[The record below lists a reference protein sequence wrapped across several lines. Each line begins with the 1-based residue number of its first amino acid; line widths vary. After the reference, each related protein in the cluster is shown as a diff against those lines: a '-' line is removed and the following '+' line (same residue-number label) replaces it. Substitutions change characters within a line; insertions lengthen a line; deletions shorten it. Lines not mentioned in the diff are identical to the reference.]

1 MVVAEVSTRRKRQPS
16 RIAQERRRNL
26 IDAAIR
32 NIAAHGYDS
41 VTVATICEEAGF
53 SRGLIGHY
61 FSGKDDLLL
70 EAVRTVASELG
81 DAIMIA
87 TNAAGPNPASRLHA
101 LIEASFTPPGF
112 TPEKVAVWV
121 SLTGT
126 ARWSP
131 ALGDIYRAIWRE
143 YRAGVGRLLGRAAEM
158 AGIELDSKRTAL
170 TFSQLVEGLW
180 IGWAADPKAIAP
192 AAAAACC
199 HCYIDLV
206 LGAARPGQ
214 PTVPSS
220 RAKTDPTL
228 KKRRPSRIT
237 DNRG

>member
-1 MVVAEVSTRRKRQPS
+1 MVVSEVRTRQKRQPS

-81 DAIMIA
+81 NAIMVA
-87 TNAAGPNPASRLHA
+87 TNAAGPDPAARLHA
-101 LIEASFTPPGF
+101 LIKASFTPPGF

-131 ALGDIYRAIWRE
+131 ALGNIYRAIWRD
-143 YRAGVGRLLGRAAEM
+143 YRAGVGRLLGRAAEA
-158 AGIELDSKRTAL
+158 AGVELDSQRTAL

-180 IGWAADPKAIAP
+180 IGWAADPEAVTP
-192 AAAAACC
+192 AAAEECC
-199 HCYIDLV
+199 HRYLDLA
-206 LGAARPGQ
+206 LGAPCAGHTTSRSG
-214 PTVPSS
+214 
-220 RAKTDPTL
+220 RAKAAA
-228 KKRRPSRIT
+228 RVASRHANILP
-237 DNRG
+237 DVQQ